1 MQSCLRTKRLG
12 TLAVIVLLF
21 AMMFLS
27 GCGNPGKYQEP
38 IAKLTDATKKT
49 VDVCNDYLFQDDDDK
64 CETEHATFKFKL
76 ELYIDKYKLELN
88 PLQETGFNK
97 KGLELRKRILAELLR
112 YVSLLDSIANSDAG
126 DNFKKNTASI
136 ADELNDIAVKISE
149 VTGDKSL
156 ERYKEPV
163 TNLARVAG
171 TLGELWVN
179 NKREKAVKDALI
191 DGAPIVKEIIKI
203 LKGDVNVAYKKR
215 KELYQKIVIAENQI
229 WKCNCEKLCTEFR
242 RAQLDRILKAEVDL
256 HKLTQNDPSVILDSL
271 IKTLEKAK
279 DYASKKNT
287 NNEGEA
293 QKEMFSQIDTFHSVV
308 EQFYDLYK
316 SIKAIN

>member
-1 MQSCLRTKRLG
+1 
-12 TLAVIVLLF
+12 
-21 AMMFLS
+21 MMFLS

-136 ADELNDIAVKISE
+136 ADELNGVAGKIGE
-149 VTGDKSL
+149 VTGDETLKK
-156 ERYKEPV
+156 YKEPV
-163 TNLARVAG
+163 TKLGGLAG

-179 NKREKAVKDALI
+179 NKREKAIEDALI
-191 DGAPIVKEIIKI
+191 KGAPIVKDIIEI
-203 LKGDVNVAYKKR
+203 LKGDVNIAYEKR
-215 KELYQKIVIAENQI
+215 KELYQRIVMAEDEI
-229 WKCNCEKLCTEFR
+229 WECNCGKLCAEFR
-242 RAQLDRILKAEVDL
+242 RAQLDRILKAKVDL
-256 HKLTQNDPSVILDSL
+256 HKLTQNNPSVILDSL
-271 IKTLEKAK
+271 IKTLEKAEN
-279 DYASKKNT
+279 YASKKNT
-287 NNEGEA
+287 KNEEEA